1 MKTNIEE
8 KIIAE
13 LKDMKDSLIIHLIQ
27 GEERTTKN
35 SITIIIIIISRTT
48 QREGRVE
55 VDILS
60 TTRLV
65 LNVRAIIEVYLQEGN
80 SIRTAD
86 LSLNR
91 ILSVLEIEN
100 SFHLKEITVPT
111 LTSIRTGMI
120 IEGKTLDKVEVL
132 GVEAKIVGVD
142 SDKMIEVN
150 SETVG
155 ALEEGTVVDSEEE
168 EAVVVEWVMMTMY
181 LTRTPSMRI
190 KQNRQQLHLLLM
202 AVVMRE
208 IISQITSSSNNN
220 TQIMGIKAI
229 ILVPILRVSSQGLS
243 NEKSQYD

>member
-100 SFHLKEITVPT
+100 SFHLKIITVPT